1 MKGLVKMNTA
11 ISTLVETPVRAVS
24 VWVRDINPY
33 DPNRLCGGELEP
45 IRVEEIRIHRMTSRL
60 LITGFAAFM
69 LWAVFAP
76 LDAGVNVAGTVV
88 VQGNRKTIQ
97 HPSGGVVDE
106 ILVHEGDVVKKGD
119 VLIKLNKLNTEASLN
134 SAELDYINAIA
145 NESRLISER
154 EGLSSIEWLPQ
165 LNGHDDD
172 PRVVQA
178 KQQQTHLFLSRRAE
192 FIGQQKI
199 LEEQISGFSIQ
210 GKELAKVIQARKAQL
225 AVMGEEVKNNRALA
239 AEGFVSRSRA
249 NEIERSRSDLIA
261 SLANSM
267 SELGK
272 AQSSL
277 AAARLQLNQAMTVY
291 RRDIDAR
298 LADVQKQRE
307 ALRAKVE
314 SLKFDS
320 SLTELRAPVPGTV
333 TGMKVHTVGGVIQ
346 SGSVLMEIVP
356 AGDSLIV
363 EAQIPPD
370 LIDKVK
376 VGLNADMRFTAFNR
390 TTTPVIPGVV
400 RMVGADRMPAD
411 ATDSSHAYYLAKI
424 ATTKEGDRLLAK
436 NQIQPGMP
444 VDVIIKTGE
453 RTFLS
458 YLFKP
463 LSDRFAQSFKEN

>member
-1 MKGLVKMNTA
+1 MRDLVKINTT
-11 ISTLVETPVRAVS
+11 INSLVEAPVKAVS
-24 VWVRDINPY
+24 GWVKDLNPY
-33 DPNRLCGGELEP
+33 DPELLRGGELEP
-45 IRVEEIRIHRMTSRL
+45 IRIEEVRIHRLTSRL
-60 LITGFAAFM
+60 LVGAFAAFT
-69 LWAVFAP
+69 LWAAFAP

-88 VQGNRKTIQ
+88 VLGNRKAIQ

-119 VLIKLNKLNTEASLN
+119 VLVKLNKLSTEAALN
-134 SAELDYINAIA
+134 SAELDYINALA
-145 NESRLISER
+145 NESRFLSER

-165 LNGHDDD
+165 LNGRDNA
-172 PRVVQA
+172 PMVAQA
-178 KQQQTHLFLSRRAE
+178 KQQQTNLFLSRRAE
-192 FIGQQKI
+192 ITGQQKI

-210 GKELAKVIQARKAQL
+210 GKELAKVIQARKEQL
-225 AVMGEEVKNNRALA
+225 AVMGQEVKNNRALA
-239 AEGFVSRSRA
+239 AEGYISRSRA
-249 NEIERSRSDLIA
+249 NEIERSRSELIA

-291 RRDIDAR
+291 RRDIDAK

-320 SLTELRAPVPGTV
+320 SLTELRAPSSGTV
-333 TGMKVHTVGGVIQ
+333 VGLKVHTVGGVIQ
-346 SGSVLMEIVP
+346 SGNVLMEIVP
-356 AGDSLIV
+356 TGGDLIV
-363 EAQIPPD
+363 EAQVPPD

-376 VGLNADMRFTAFNR
+376 IGLDADMRFSAFNSA
-390 TTTPVIPGVV
+390 TTPVIPGTV
-400 RMVGADRMPAD
+400 RMVGADRMPSNTAE
-411 ATDSSHAYYLAKI
+411 SVHAYYLAQI
-424 ATTKEGDRLLAK
+424 ATTREGYRLLGK
-436 NQIQPGMP
+436 NQVQPGMP
-444 VDVIIKTGE
+444 VDVVIKTGE